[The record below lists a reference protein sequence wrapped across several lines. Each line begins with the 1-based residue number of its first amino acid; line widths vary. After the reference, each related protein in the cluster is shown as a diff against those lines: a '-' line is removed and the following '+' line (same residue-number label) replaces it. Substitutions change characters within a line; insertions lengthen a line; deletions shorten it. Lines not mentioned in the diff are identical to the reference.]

1 MRCPKCGTENA
12 AGRVLCVRCG
22 ARLRGAVARAAVAS
36 PEADATFMVRLR
48 SDLRR
53 VAAAAVVVAVVAATM
68 GLLLR

>member
-1 MRCPKCGTENA
+1 MRCPKCGSENM

-22 ARLRGAVARAAVAS
+22 TRLRGAVARAAVPSA
-36 PEADATFMVRLR
+36 EVEGAFMVRLR

-53 VAAAAVVVAVVAATM
+53 VAVVLVVVVGVAVAM